1 MSQLTNID
9 RTQDHAK
16 DPTVNQ
22 GFDGEQEGGEDNVKF
37 GRRKLPILDLMFD
50 DFMRQEGDKTT
61 ERYEKWLFKTLLTL
75 RKNAAAD

>member
-1 MSQLTNID
+1 
-9 RTQDHAK
+9 
-16 DPTVNQ
+16 
-22 GFDGEQEGGEDNVKF
+22 
-37 GRRKLPILDLMFD
+37 MFD